1 MYFAQVIEVVYVSY
15 ATGLSNP
22 VNPDPL
28 LLHDLLHVHV
38 PGEPPRLLHRGLRR
52 QEERD
57 ADQDGDG
64 HELAE
69 QDGLVGLEPA
79 VVGAAVVLVRDADYD
94 LNGNLKD

>member
-1 MYFAQVIEVVYVSY
+1 M
-15 ATGLSNP
+15 L
-22 VNPDPL
+22 
-28 LLHDLLHVHV
+28 VHSGQA
-38 PGEPPRLLHRGLRR
+38 PEFGRSGSLDQGEG
-52 QEERD
+52 E

>member
-1 MYFAQVIEVVYVSY
+1 MCFVQVIEVFYVSY

-57 ADQDGDG
+57 ADQ
-64 HELAE
+64 
-69 QDGLVGLEPA
+69 EPEP
-79 VVGAAVVLVRDADYD
+79 DARMGSADCHRVC
-94 LNGNLKD
+94 KDRMDS